1 MEGLLLSPVRLKTQ
15 VEYARD
21 GNLWQAVWTG
31 NFDQV
36 ELYSQEPFNFGDG
49 GIPDALVNKSC
60 LRGDLERGPEGETI
74 LHIAIIAKHV
84 KITRWIVST
93 FPGLLNETY
102 TGTRY
107 LGETALHV
115 AVVVNKDPDD
125 TVKFLVDSGA
135 SVNGPHAAGT
145 EFLKES
151 DQGSIYFGS
160 TVLHFAVSNEHSK
173 TVQYLIQHA
182 NASLVDV
189 DIYGNNVLHLWA
201 YHGAKDLA
209 LYKFLVDQ
217 NRADLR
223 AGRTSVDISKARNKD
238 NLTPFQVGVARGH
251 VNVLEAI
258 KEPLW
263 QFGIVRCYK
272 VPLDDIEPLQP
283 HFTRSPTRKN
293 WLVEEKTLGRV
304 SKSVIEIAAE
314 RQDKN
319 IISHPLLD
327 AVIKIKW
334 ALYGRT
340 RFIRQ
345 LIETALLIVCF
356 TTMISL
362 MPSHPGDRQSYVL
375 SSTNRHPIVRLVF
388 EIASLLGTFIVVGGE
403 LGELRVQGLYYF
415 RGLGAEENIVQWLFC
430 VLVWL
435 VPIFRWGFAGT
446 CPAGNESCLMRGRDA
461 ENVILGLA
469 AIMGWVYVMTFGKGF
484 ANIGP
489 LILIIKKMILED
501 FVRWLVLYLCLTIGT
516 TCALFLQMQN
526 TPYVRPEIDSKTG
539 IFEGKVETVD
549 IIQPQDW
556 VEFAGAALWTTRF
569 IFMQA
574 FFDHFRMGGIA
585 WFTEAVFIVY
595 GFVVCILL
603 FNVLIASL
611 AETLKKV
618 ARESRNVWKVQF
630 ALMQIQIDKQLS
642 DSAHRHILTHIGW
655 TEEPTQYQCA
665 SRYLIFTEREVI
677 KHDSKTRQ
685 SHKKQEI
692 VSMVIARDDDGK
704 QIQIHTKHK
713 HWTGWDHDLRR
724 GLSRFMSLDVRGASK
739 QKHGALWDGHHWTLK
754 SRKGSK
760 MFEVQKSMRNKAAV
774 ALGMHPDENLEDY
787 SVGL

>member
-1 MEGLLLSPVRLKTQ
+1 MEGLLLSPVRLETQ
-15 VEYARD
+15 AEYARD
-21 GNLWQAVWTG
+21 GNLWQAVWAG

-36 ELYSQEPFNFGDG
+36 QQYSQEPFNFGDS
-49 GIPDALVNKSC
+49 GIPDALANKSC

-93 FPGLLNETY
+93 FPGLVNETY
-102 TGTRY
+102 TGARY
-107 LGETALHV
+107 LGETALHI
-115 AVVVNKDPDD
+115 AVVVNKEPDD

-160 TVLHFAVSNEHSK
+160 TVLHFAVSNGHSK

-201 YHGAKDLA
+201 YHGAKDLG

-238 NLTPFQVGVARGH
+238 NLTSFQVGVARGH

-388 EIASLLGTFIVVGGE
+388 EIASLLGTFIVIGGE

-642 DSAHRHILTHIGW
+642 DAAHRNILTHIGW
-655 TEEPTQYQCA
+655 TEEPTQHQCA
-665 SRYLIFTEREVI
+665 SRYLIFTERDVI

-692 VSMVIARDDDGK
+692 VSMVIARDDGGK
-704 QIQIHTKHK
+704 QILIHTKNK

-754 SRKGSK
+754 SRKGTK

>member
-1 MEGLLLSPVRLKTQ
+1 MEGSLLSPVTLETQ
-15 VEYARD
+15 AEYARD

-31 NFDQV
+31 NFDTVQQ
-36 ELYSQEPFNFGDG
+36 YSQEPFNFGDG
-49 GIPDALVNKSC
+49 GIPDVLADKPC

-84 KITRWIVST
+84 KITHWIIST

-115 AVVVNKDPDD
+115 AVVVNKEPDD

-135 SVNGPHAAGT
+135 NVNGPHAVGT

-151 DQGSIYFGS
+151 DQGSMYFGS
-160 TVLHFAVSNEHSK
+160 TILHFAVSNGHSK

-201 YHGAKDLA
+201 YHGAKDLT
-209 LYKFLVDQ
+209 LYKFLVDH
-217 NRADLR
+217 NRADIR

-258 KEPLW
+258 KEPVW

-283 HFTRSPTRKN
+283 HFTKSPTRKN

-340 RFIRQ
+340 KFIQQ
-345 LIETALLIVCF
+345 LIETVLLIVCF

-362 MPSHPGDRQSYVL
+362 MPSHPGDRQSYIL

-388 EIASLLGTFIVVGGE
+388 EIASLLGTFIVIGGE

-415 RGLGAEENIVQWLFC
+415 RGLG
-430 VLVWL
+430 
-435 VPIFRWGFAGT
+435 T
-446 CPAGNESCLMRGRDA
+446 CPVGNESCLMRGRDA

-574 FFDHFRMGGIA
+574 FFDHFRMGGIV

-595 GFVVCILL
+595 GFIVCILL

-655 TEEPTQYQCA
+655 TEEPTKTQCA
-665 SRYLIFTEREVI
+665 SRYLIFTERDVI

-692 VSMVIARDDDGK
+692 VSMVIARDVDGN
-704 QIQIHTKHK
+704 QIQIHTTHK
-713 HWTGWDHDLRR
+713 HWNGWDHDLRR
-724 GLSRFMSLDVRGASK
+724 GLSRFMSLDMKGASE

-774 ALGMHPDENLEDY
+774 ALGLHPDEHLEDY